1 MVCGIFHS
9 VEAQFDELHDYS
21 GCIAADLPS
30 ELFNNVGL
38 YIYTKDAEDA
48 LEELGTFNC
57 LGVLQRYE
65 QGEFGTVHTNLANP
79 CEVADALFYI
89 IGYEVFYRIF
99 GDTSVCDELW
109 NKRLT
114 ADDLCSMGD
123 TARRWF
129 ETHPDWV
136 EDVWKDL

>member
-9 VEAQFDELHDYS
+9 VEAQFDDIYDYS

-30 ELFNNVGL
+30 ELFNSGGL
-38 YIYTKDAEDA
+38 YFYTKDAEDA

-65 QGEFGTVHTNLANP
+65 QGEFGTVRTNLANP

-99 GDTSVCDELW
+99 GETSVCGELW
-109 NKRLT
+109 DEQLT

-123 TARRWF
+123 TARKWF
-129 ETHPDWV
+129 ETHPNWV